1 MIEGLNGDLRREMLL
16 FKEIP
21 EKNAGFWTTMNNGHV
36 QGGQS
41 DKELR
46 NFFAGVKIMQGLL

>member
-1 MIEGLNGDLRREMLL
+1 MLL